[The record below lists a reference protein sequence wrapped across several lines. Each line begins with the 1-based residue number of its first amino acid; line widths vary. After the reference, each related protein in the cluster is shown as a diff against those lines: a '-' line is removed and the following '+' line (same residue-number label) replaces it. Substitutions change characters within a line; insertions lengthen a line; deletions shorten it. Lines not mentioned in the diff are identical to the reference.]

1 MVKILHFSDTHVSHR
16 RYRDVRDSW
25 KLDQRVTWIEEDYC
39 LGFEQALD
47 IAVKTKP
54 DYLVHS
60 GDLFDVPVGR
70 NFSGPSEYSRTYVI
84 KSLKKFFKKTTNKIP
99 LIIIDGNHGTYL
111 TRNYSTL
118 EFIEAAFPEN
128 VHVFTTYELKDAIRN
143 NTPLVKEFKDVNF
156 YLFPYFQFGKL
167 ENWAKAYEEW
177 LRNNQQ
183 PDPAKISIAVVH
195 GMVRGLDLHE
205 LILQYKYDYVALGH
219 DHKQRKIKKNAW
231 QVGSTAR
238 YTFAER
244 NQEKSVLEV
253 QVQKGE
259 EPIVLPKLLEN
270 VRSMKQIDFPLKVDM
285 NTAVFEKQIREHVD
299 KFKKKYNGESAV
311 RLKIKFSGA
320 VLLSN
325 WWGMEDIL
333 VDIQKETFGDE
344 YNLLEFRWDSGEV
357 IKRAPISYQKGAKV
371 HDYLIEDPVKDFE
384 KYIRSLS
391 IENEQ
396 QAKLFIELGAQ
407 IIEEVFKSS
416 SSDAE
421 EESD

>member
-60 GDLFDVPVGR
+60 GDLFDIPVAR
-70 NFSGPSEYSRTYVI
+70 NLSGPSEYSRTYVI
-84 KSLKKFFKKTTNKIP
+84 KTLKKFFKKTANKIP
-99 LIIIDGNHGTYL
+99 LIVIDGNHGTYL

-118 EFIEAAFPEN
+118 EFVEAAFPEN
-128 VHVFTTYELKDAIRN
+128 VHVFTNYELKDAIRN
-143 NTPLVKEFKDVNF
+143 NTPLVQEFNDVKF
-156 YLFPYFQFGKL
+156 FLFPYFKFGKL
-167 ENWAKAYEEW
+167 ENWAKAYEDW

-231 QVGSTAR
+231 QAGSTAR
-238 YTFAER
+238 HTFAER
-244 NQEKSVLEV
+244 TQEKSVLEV
-253 QVQKGE
+253 QIQKGE
-259 EPIVLPKLLEN
+259 EPIVLPKLLDK
-270 VRSMKQIDFPLKVDM
+270 VRTMHQIDIPLKVDM
-285 NTAVFEKQIREHVD
+285 NAAVFEKQIREHVD
-299 KFKKKYNGESAV
+299 KFKKKYDGESAV
-311 RLKIKFSGA
+311 SLKIKFSGA

-325 WWGMEDIL
+325 
-333 VDIQKETFGDE
+333 
-344 YNLLEFRWDSGEV
+344 
-357 IKRAPISYQKGAKV
+357 
-371 HDYLIEDPVKDFE
+371 
-384 KYIRSLS
+384 
-391 IENEQ
+391 
-396 QAKLFIELGAQ
+396 
-407 IIEEVFKSS
+407 
-416 SSDAE
+416 
-421 EESD
+421 